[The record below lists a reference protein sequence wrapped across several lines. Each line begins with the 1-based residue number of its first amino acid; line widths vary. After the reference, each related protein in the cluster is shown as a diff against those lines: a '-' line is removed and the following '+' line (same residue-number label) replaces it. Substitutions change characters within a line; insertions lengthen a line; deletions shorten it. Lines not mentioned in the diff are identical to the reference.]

1 MRSIL
6 FFLLACVLL
15 LACTEV
21 QNENEQIGLRSD
33 GYYEYR
39 SGNIM
44 YLMRFSS
51 NGNVVLTGGHKD
63 KFSELLELLDPEI
76 SDQNNVYNV
85 PYVIL
90 PNDSVYFYTVSPKGR
105 IAYSGLS
112 FHPDTLRFLKKSLI
126 NGKEGLLD
134 YVFVPDQE

>member
-1 MRSIL
+1 
-6 FFLLACVLL
+6 
-15 LACTEV
+15 
-21 QNENEQIGLRSD
+21 
-33 GYYEYR
+33 
-39 SGNIM
+39 
-44 YLMRFSS
+44 MRFSS